1 MIVIVHDVVLVVPS
15 RVDAQDLSV
24 TWPFILFV
32 CLFMLILSI
41 HLLCYQNTKL
51 PLSD

>member
-32 CLFMLILSI
+32 CLFVYVDSI
-41 HLLCYQNTKL
+41 NSFIVLPKYQVTTV
-51 PLSD
+51 